1 LNRNGGKVIE
11 AGATIAAAAA
21 AAVAASVHQAR
32 MQPACGT

>member
-1 LNRNGGKVIE
+1 LNRNGSKVIE
-11 AGATIAAAAA
+11 AGATIAAAA